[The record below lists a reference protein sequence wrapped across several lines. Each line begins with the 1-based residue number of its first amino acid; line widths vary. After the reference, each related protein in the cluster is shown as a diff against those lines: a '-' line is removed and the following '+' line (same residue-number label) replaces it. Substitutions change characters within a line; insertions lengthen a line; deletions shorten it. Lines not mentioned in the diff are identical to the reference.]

1 MNFHI
6 YFEKLT
12 GCIFKKKTKHIDIS
26 KIENVKRHLGFDSRT
41 LVRLRTGVI
50 GRKYLP
56 NSQSELDEIY
66 QRVEFFFT
74 NLKHT
79 TDNSA
84 VQYDFISF
92 TYKSWIFS
100 RKKNYFI
107 DLLNVKQELR
117 SLNISNLLEDN
128 S

>member
-6 YFEKLT
+6 YFKKFT
-12 GCIFKKKTKHIDIS
+12 DCIFKKKIKPIDIS
-26 KIENVKRHLGFDSRT
+26 KIQNVKRHLGFDSQT

-50 GRKYLP
+50 GQKYLP

-74 NLKHT
+74 NLNHT